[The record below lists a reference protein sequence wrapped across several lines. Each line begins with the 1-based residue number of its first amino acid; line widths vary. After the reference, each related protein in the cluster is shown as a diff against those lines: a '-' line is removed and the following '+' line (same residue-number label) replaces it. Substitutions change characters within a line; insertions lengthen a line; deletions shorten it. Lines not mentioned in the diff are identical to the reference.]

1 MCIIESHCWAAEL
14 KATLKFSHTSKQ
26 FLGKNKSVPW
36 FSLLPVSFLLT
47 ISLFSLPRK
56 HVLLWQPHNPHNPS
70 VLKNYF
76 LLEYS

>member
-47 ISLFSLPRK
+47 
-56 HVLLWQPHNPHNPS
+56 PS
-70 VLKNYF
+70 PCF
-76 LLEYS
+76 LYLESRPSFGIPTIPTIPTIPLY